1 MKKTHLF
8 TALFTVLATLAN
20 AQSNFGTDYFG
31 LGEFQTAKNFF
42 LKQVAQSPAESNYY
56 LGEIAFAEGKMD
68 EAKSFYEKGIAASPL
83 YMLNYVG
90 QGKLLLKSNQK
101 EAELSFATALKKN
114 KKDVAVNVA
123 IARAYYECGMKDIA
137 LAKIEVARKYG
148 KKSPLVYIL
157 EGDILKAE
165 NKPGDAAGKY
175 EQAIYFDPNC
185 TLASIKCAQV
195 YGSIN
200 PGLSV
205 EMLNKVL
212 VAHPDYTIAY
222 RELGNCYGL
231 SGKYQSAIDA
241 YKTYFAE
248 GKYTVEDIIK
258 FASAY
263 YFTDQY
269 AQSKALIDEGLERE
283 SANFVLNRL
292 RVYNAAKLK
301 DGVNGLAYADYF
313 FTLKSENG
321 TFIPLDYLSYAIILT
336 ESGQYEKALEE
347 FNKLLEGDT
356 DKAVI
361 YKELYSLYN
370 KRGDNANAAL
380 NYKKYMDLQGADY
393 VTTVD
398 YYTLGR
404 AYYFAGRALLS
415 DSTETGKALVKEYL
429 AKADSTFGVLCGIAP
444 DSYPG
449 FLWRGHT
456 NAALDPETTLGL
468 AKPYYEAAIK
478 IILSKENGAVANK
491 KDLITCYQYLGF
503 YYYVKADKV
512 NATKYWTLILE
523 LDPNNANAKLV
534 LDEYNKPA
542 KK

>member
-8 TALFTVLATLAN
+8 TVLFTVLATLAN
-20 AQSNFGTDYFG
+20 AQSNVGTDYFG
-31 LGEFQTAKNFF
+31 LGEMQTAKNFF

-56 LGEIAFAEGKMD
+56 LGEIAFAEGNMD

-157 EGDILKAE
+157 EGDILNAE
-165 NKPGDAAGKY
+165 GKPGDAAGKY

-185 TLASIKCAQV
+185 TLASIKCAEV

-200 PGLSV
+200 PALSV
-205 EMLNKVL
+205 DMLKKVL

-222 RELGNCYGL
+222 RDLGNCYAL
-231 SGKYQSAIDA
+231 SGNYSDAIES

-248 GKYTVEDIIK
+248 GKYTVEDITK

-263 YFTDQY
+263 YFTDQF
-269 AQSKALIDEGLERE
+269 AQSKALVDEGLQRD
-283 SANFVLNRL
+283 SANFVLNRFRL
-292 RVYNAAKLK
+292 YNASKLK
-301 DGVNGLAYADYF
+301 DGINGITYADYF
-313 FTLKSENG
+313 FTLQSEKG
-321 TFIPLDYLSYAIILT
+321 FIPLDYMAYAVVLT
-336 ESGQYEKALEE
+336 EAGQFEKALAE
-347 FNKLLEGDT
+347 FNKLLDSDSNKAEVFKEMSSLYGKMGDKGKSADT
-356 DKAVI
+356 
-361 YKELYSLYN
+361 YKE
-370 KRGDNANAAL
+370 
-380 NYKKYMDLQGADY
+380 YMDLKGHDLVDALDY
-393 VTTVD
+393 N
-398 YYTLGR
+398 TLAR
-404 AYYFAGRALLS
+404 AYYSAGSALLS
-415 DSTETGKALVKEYL
+415 DTTQLAKALSKDYL
-429 AKADSTFGVLCGIAP
+429 LKADSTFGVVCTLAP
-444 DSYPG
+444 DSYAG

-456 NAALDPETTLGL
+456 NALLDPETTLGL
-468 AKPYYEAAIK
+468 AKPYYEAAANL
-478 IILSKENGAVANK
+478 ILGKENGAASFSR
-491 KDLITCYQYLGF
+491 DLKNCYKYLG
-503 YYYVKADKV
+503 YYYYLKEDKE
-512 NATKYWTLILE
+512 NSIKYWKLLLE
-523 LDPNNANAKLV
+523 LDPNNANAKMV